1 MNSEDKNMDREVSNF
16 NVRLRTI
23 KIRELIVGII
33 IAAIACGI
41 TMAIFPQIAENDD
54 LMMIVL
60 LTFVLLFFAWCLK
73 GTTGVFTNVENVLLK
88 DNRKEILYVMIINL
102 IFAHIFLLLMVLLDM
117 LLGMTDPTW
126 VSGIDIDSVD
136 LTPSAFMFSA
146 IASIIF
152 APILEE
158 LIFRGVLFNR
168 LKIRVGIVPA
178 MILSSFLFA
187 IGHDFGGMTSAFLFG
202 ICMCI
207 LYLKTDNIFITMS
220 VHFLNNLLATF
231 LEVVNSDAFFVHTPG
246 LFILAIAVTIA
257 TVLLIKYIFE
267 ETSKLRKA
275 YS

>member
-158 LIFRGVLFNR
+158 LIFRGILFNR

-231 LEVVNSDAFFVHTPG
+231 LEVVNSDALFVHPPG